1 MLDGALKPHIDP
13 IMTRLGRGLVK
24 MGFTADLV
32 TIGGLVLGL
41 VAAAFIA
48 FELYLLGMIFLLASR
63 IFDGLDGAVAR
74 LTQPTDFGGYL
85 DITLDFVFYGAIPL
99 AFVIADPAQNGLA
112 GAVLIFTFY
121 INGASFLA
129 SAIMAEKHKLTTTQR
144 GQKSFFF
151 TTGLAEATETI
162 AVFVLFCLVPAWFAP
177 IAYIFAAI
185 CAYTALARIVQ
196 TRAML
201 NQTASSA

>member
-1 MLDGALKPHIDP
+1 MLDGLLKPHIDP
-13 IMTRLGRGLVK
+13 LMTRAGKFLVK
-24 MGFTADLV
+24 FGFSADLV

-41 VAAAFIA
+41 VSAGFIA
-48 FELYLLGMIFLLASR
+48 FEFYIAGLLFLLVSR

-74 LTQPTDFGGYL
+74 LTKPTDFGGYL

-99 AFVIADPAQNGLA
+99 AFVLANPSQNAVA
-112 GAVLIFTFY
+112 GAVLIFSFY

-144 GQKSFFF
+144 GEKSFFF

-162 AVFVLFCLVPAWFAP
+162 VVFSLFCLVPQWFAP
-177 IAYIFAAI
+177 IAYVFAAI
-185 CAYTALARIVQ
+185 CTYTALARIVQ
-196 TRAML
+196 TRTML
-201 NQTASSA
+201 A

>member
-1 MLDGALKPHIDP
+1 MLDGLLKPHIDP
-13 IMTRLGRGLVK
+13 LMTRAGKFLVK
-24 MGFTADLV
+24 FGFSADLV

-41 VAAAFIA
+41 VSAGFIA
-48 FELYLLGMIFLLASR
+48 FEFYIAGLLFLLVSR

-74 LTQPTDFGGYL
+74 LTKPTDFGGYL

-99 AFVIADPAQNGLA
+99 AFVLANPSQNAVA
-112 GAVLIFTFY
+112 GAVLIFSFY

-144 GQKSFFF
+144 GEKSFFF

-162 AVFVLFCLVPAWFAP
+162 AVFSLFCLVPQWFAP
-177 IAYIFAAI
+177 IAYVFAAI
-185 CAYTALARIVQ
+185 CTYTALARIVQ
-196 TRAML
+196 TRTML
-201 NQTASSA
+201 A

>member
-1 MLDGALKPHIDP
+1 MLDGLLKPHIDP
-13 IMTRLGRGLVK
+13 LMTRAGKFLVK
-24 MGFTADLV
+24 FGFSADLV

-41 VAAAFIA
+41 VSAGFIA
-48 FELYLLGMIFLLASR
+48 FEFYIAGLLFLLVSR

-74 LTQPTDFGGYL
+74 LTKPTDFGGYL

-99 AFVIADPAQNGLA
+99 AFVLANPSQNAVA
-112 GAVLIFTFY
+112 GAVLIFSFY

-144 GQKSFFF
+144 GEKSFFF

-162 AVFVLFCLVPAWFAP
+162 AVFSLFCLVPKWFAP
-177 IAYIFAAI
+177 IAYVFAAI
-185 CAYTALARIVQ
+185 CTYTALARIVQ
-196 TRAML
+196 TRTML
-201 NQTASSA
+201 A